1 MQKMKAKY
9 FAIFVVF
16 LSTLSVYAQRGIRI
30 AYVDMEFIL
39 KSVPEYQQASQLLD
53 EKVAEWKTEIDERF
67 SEVSQQREALEKEKV
82 FLTKELIRE
91 KEEEI
96 AFLENEIVDYQQ
108 KRFGPNGDL
117 EIQKRQLVQPVQDQV
132 FNAVQEIASKR
143 QYDFVFDKS
152 ADVVML
158 YSAKKYDISDLIV
171 RIINRNAKIDA
182 QGNEVTET
190 IDDILEE
197 TDPSTLSR
205 EELIEQRRLD
215 RLKALEDRRAAIEA
229 ARADRQKQFDERR
242 QLLLDQREARRTG
255 KTVAQ
260 IRAERGDTVAD
271 TLAPKPT
278 QADDRKQRL
287 DAKKQEAEALK
298 DQRLKDLQE
307 RRQRLLDEREAKRT
321 GKTIEQIKA
330 EREGKVSQQ
339 KDTTV
344 TKATEIKDNVAPKT
358 ESTEGEKPK
367 DSTQVDTRS
376 DRQKALDARRKA
388 AEEERQRRI
397 KEFEERRKKLKEAK
411 EKKKQEKEN
420 KKENNS

>member
-1 MQKMKAKY
+1 MKAKHLIL
-9 FAIFVVF
+9 FAFF
-16 LSTLSVYAQRGIRI
+16 LSTLSLYAQRGIRI

-53 EKVAEWKTEIDERF
+53 EKVAEWKTEIDLRF

-197 TDPSTLSR
+197 TDPATLSR
-205 EELIEQRRLD
+205 EELIEQRRQD
-215 RLKALEDRRAAIEA
+215 RLKALDDRRAAIEK

-242 QLLLDQREARRTG
+242 QLLLDQREARKTG

-260 IRAERGDTVAD
+260 IRAERGDSIVD
-271 TLAPKPT
+271 TTATKPA
-278 QADDRKQRL
+278 QADERRKSL

-298 DQRLKDLQE
+298 AQRLKDLEE

-330 EREGKVSQQ
+330 EREGKVSQP

-344 TKATEIKDNVAPKT
+344 NKATEIKDKVATKAEAT
-358 ESTEGEKPK
+358 KGETPK

-388 AEEERQRRI
+388 AEEERQRKI

>member
-1 MQKMKAKY
+1 MKAKHL
-9 FAIFVVF
+9 ILFVFF
-16 LSTLSVYAQRGIRI
+16 LSTLSLYAQRGIRI

-53 EKVAEWKTEIDERF
+53 EKVAEWKAEIDERF

-197 TDPSTLSR
+197 TDPATLSR

-215 RLKALEDRRAAIEA
+215 RLKALEDRRAAIEK

-242 QLLLDQREARRTG
+242 QLLLDQREARKTG

-260 IRAERGDTVAD
+260 IRAERGDNVVDTTATKPSKAD
-271 TLAPKPT
+271 ERR
-278 QADDRKQRL
+278 QNL

-298 DQRLKDLQE
+298 AQRLKDLEE
-307 RRQRLLDEREAKRT
+307 RRQRLLDEREAKRS
-321 GKTIEQIKA
+321 GKTIEQIRA

-344 TKATEIKDNVAPKT
+344 NIATEIKDKVATKT
-358 ESTEGEKPK
+358 EATKGETPK

-376 DRQKALDARRKA
+376 DRQKAIDARRKA

-411 EKKKQEKEN
+411 EKKNQEKEN